1 MYMYCTFKITCNI
14 VIVLYFHCV
23 AVDGKRSPGIT
34 AVWVARNK
42 FAVLDKSHQV
52 L

>member
-1 MYMYCTFKITCNI
+1 MTIGDVLLTFAFRL
-14 VIVLYFHCV
+14 V
-23 AVDGKRSPGIT
+23 VDGKRSQGVA

-52 L
+52 GLRERE